1 MVGRYEISDNGWAQI
16 EDIVAPPQTMG
27 RPRRDDR
34 KMLNGIFW
42 VLCSGA
48 KWRDD
53 GTFEAVLSRL
63 QLKLREDG
71 LMDLDTWMI
80 DATSV
85 RATRAAAGGG
95 KKGARKNR

>member
-42 VLCSGA
+42 MLCSGA
-48 KWRDD
+48 KWRDN
-53 GTFEAVLSRL
+53 GVIYLSVMALGRRFMIGSASGVMTAP
-63 QLKLREDG
+63 LKRYFLACSSNYVKMG
-71 LMDLDTWMI
+71 
-80 DATSV
+80 
-85 RATRAAAGGG
+85 
-95 KKGARKNR
+95 